1 MLRKVLIGAAAAA
14 AVLALALV
22 GFIGFAVKG
31 LPNYE
36 ELAKYEPPITTRVYA
51 GDGTLIAEFAR
62 EQRVFV
68 PSEAIPDRVKNAFL
82 SAEDKGFYEHGG
94 IDLQGLARATAVNIV
109 SIFTGDRMQGASTIT
124 QQVAKNMLLTS
135 DRTITR
141 KVKEAFL
148 AQRIEKAFTKDRILE
163 LYLNEIYLGQ
173 RAYGVA
179 AATLNYFNKPL
190 DELTIAQAAYLGALP
205 KGPANYNPMKHKERA
220 VGRRNWVIDRM
231 AENGFISDEEAVA
244 AKKEALVVTD
254 RLQGAQFVVSAHFV
268 EELRRTVAAQYGEKK
283 LYDDGLSIRSTL
295 DPRLQVA
302 AARALRM
309 GLDQYDRRRGWRGP
323 LDRFDLE
330 EDVLAGLRQI
340 SSKAGADAPTSFS
353 ALDKDLG
360 KRIDKITGAP
370 GASGWRKGIV
380 VAIAAKKVTVVYQ
393 VDQTTTFPGALRR
406 GELAPEDVDWVAQG
420 AKRDKKRALQVG
432 TVIYAQEM
440 KPGKLAL
447 RQVPEVEG
455 ALLAM
460 DAQTGRVLAMVG
472 GYAFDQS
479 QYNRA
484 TQAKR
489 QPGSAFK
496 PFVYAAALD
505 SGLTP
510 ATLVEDAPFA
520 LKQADGTMWNPENYT
535 KEFYGAT
542 TLRAGLEKSRNLMTI
557 RLAYEMGMDRVFK
570 YGKDLSIYAPEGL
583 PKCDTAEACSGFLSY
598 ALGAG
603 ETTLW
608 RMVKGYATF
617 VNGGRQVEPTLID
630 RVQDRNG
637 KTVYKHDQRACAT
650 CSGPWAGGTPP
661 DLPDTRPQILDPLT
675 AYQVTSMLEGVV
687 ERGTGVVIKT
697 VGKPLA
703 GKTGTTND
711 YKDAWF
717 VGFSS
722 ASQPDGKVQNR
733 DALPDLV
740 VGVWVGFDKP
750 KSMGEGESGSRLAA
764 PIFRDFMAEALDGI
778 AATDFRRPSG
788 VRLVRIDAQTGL
800 LPGPGTTAILEE
812 AFRPDTEPV
821 RDGAAPLVFGQN
833 SAMNPNGLGDLAG
846 LITSDDSGA
855 ALGPDGTPLEP
866 GQAGPVGAPVRSQ
879 QPPNAVD
886 GIY

>member
-22 GFIGFAVKG
+22 GFIGFAVQG

-36 ELAKYEPPITTRVYA
+36 ELAKYEPPVTTRVYA
-51 GDGTLIAEFAR
+51 GDGSLIAEFAR

-68 PSEAIPDRVKNAFL
+68 PAEAIPDRVKQAFL

-94 IDLQGLARATAVNIV
+94 IDLQGLARATAVNIL

-148 AQRIEKAFTKDRILE
+148 AQRIEKAFTKERILE

-179 AATLNYFNKPL
+179 AAALNYFNKPL

-205 KGPANYNPMKHKERA
+205 KGPANYNPVRNKDRA
-220 VGRRNWVIDRM
+220 IARRNWVIDRM
-231 AENGFISDEEAVA
+231 AENGFITPEEAET
-244 AKKEALVVTD
+244 AKKEDLVVTD

-268 EELRRTVAAQYGEKK
+268 EELRRSIAAQYGEKK

-302 AARALRM
+302 AARALRI
-309 GLDQYDRRRGWRGP
+309 GLDQYDRRHGWRGP
-323 LDRFDLE
+323 LDRFDIDGE
-330 EDVLAGLRQI
+330 VLAALTQI
-340 SSKAGADAPTSFS
+340 GPKAGGDAPTSFS
-353 ALDKDLG
+353 ALDKDFG
-360 KRIDKITGAP
+360 KRMEKIAAPP
-370 GASGWRKGIV
+370 GASGWEKGVV
-380 VAIAAKKVTVVYQ
+380 VAVAPKKVSVVYQ
-393 VDQTTTFPGALRR
+393 IDATSISRGALKR
-406 GELAPEDVDWVAQG
+406 GDLATEDLDWVAQG
-420 AKRDKKRALQVG
+420 AKRDKKRALAVG
-432 TVIYAQEM
+432 TIIYVQEM
-440 KPGKLAL
+440 KTGKLAL
-447 RQVPEVEG
+447 RQVPDVEG
-455 ALLAM
+455 AILAM

-484 TQAKR
+484 TQARR

-496 PFVYAAALD
+496 SFVYAAALD
-505 SGLTP
+505 YGLTP

-520 LKQADGTMWNPENYT
+520 LKQADGTMWTPENYT
-535 KEFYGAT
+535 KEFFGAT

-570 YGKDLSIYAPEGL
+570 YGRDLDVYAPESL
-583 PKCDTAEACSGFLSY
+583 PKCDTAEACSGFLSF

-603 ETTLW
+603 ETTLM

-617 VNGGRQVEPTLID
+617 VNGGKRVEPTLID
-630 RVQDRNG
+630 RIQDRTG
-637 KTVYKHDQRACAT
+637 KTVYKHDQRACPT
-650 CSGPWAGGTPP
+650 CNGAWAGGAPP
-661 DLPDTRPQILDPLT
+661 ELPDTRAQILDPIT
-675 AYQVTSMLEGVV
+675 AYQITSMLEGVV
-687 ERGTGVVIKT
+687 DRGTGTVIKS

-722 ASQPDGKVQNR
+722 ASQPDGTVKNR
-733 DALPDLV
+733 DPLPDLV

-750 KSMGEGESGSRLAA
+750 KSMGEGESGGRLAS

-778 AATDFRRPSG
+778 APTPFRRPSG
-788 VRLVRIDAQTGL
+788 VRIVRVDSQTGL
-800 LPGPGTTAILEE
+800 LPGPETTAIIEE

-821 RDGAAPLVFGQN
+821 RDGAAPFVFGQG

-846 LITSDDSGA
+846 LITSDDSGVA
-855 ALGPDGTPLEP
+855 PAVP
-866 GQAGPVGAPVRSQ
+866 GQPATATTPARPPLQ
-879 QPPNAVD
+879 QSAD

>member
-1 MLRKVLIGAAAAA
+1 MLRKILIGAAAAA

-22 GFIGFAVKG
+22 GFIGLAVQG

-51 GDGTLIAEFAR
+51 GDGSLIAEFAR

-68 PSEAIPDRVKNAFL
+68 PIEAIPERVRNAFL

-94 IDLQGLARATAVNIV
+94 IDFQGLARATAVNIL

-179 AATLNYFNKPL
+179 AAALNYFNKPL
-190 DELTIAQAAYLGALP
+190 DELTIAQSAFLGALP
-205 KGPANYNPMKHKERA
+205 KGPANYNPVRNKDRA
-220 VGRRNWVIDRM
+220 ISRRNWVIDRM
-231 AENGFISDEEAVA
+231 ADNGFISAEEAEQ
-244 AKKEALVVTD
+244 AKKEDLVVTD

-295 DPRLQVA
+295 DPRLQVS
-302 AARALRM
+302 AARALRI
-309 GLDQYDRRRGWRGP
+309 GLDQYDRRHGWRGP
-323 LDRFDLE
+323 LDRL
-330 EDVLAGLRQI
+330 DVNADILAALLQI
-340 SSKAGADAPTSFS
+340 SPKSGADAPASFA
-353 ALDKDLG
+353 ALDKEFG
-360 KRIDKITGAP
+360 KRVDKIADAP
-370 GASGWRKGIV
+370 GASGWERGIV
-380 VAIAAKKVTVVYQ
+380 VAIAPKRVSIVYQ
-393 VDQTTTFPGALRR
+393 VDATSTARGALKR
-406 GELAPEDVDWVAQG
+406 GDLASEDVDWVAQG

-432 TVIYAQEM
+432 SVVFVQEM
-440 KPGKLAL
+440 KGGKLAL
-447 RQVPEVEG
+447 RQVPDVEG
-455 ALLAM
+455 AILAM

-484 TQAKR
+484 TQARR

-505 SGLTP
+505 YGLTP

-520 LKQADGTMWNPENYT
+520 LKQADGTMWTPENYT
-535 KEFYGAT
+535 KEFFGAT

-570 YGKDLSIYAPEGL
+570 YGRDLDVYAPEGL
-583 PKCDTAEACSGFLSY
+583 PKCDTAEACSGFLSF

-617 VNGGRQVEPTLID
+617 VNGGKRVEPTLID
-630 RVQDRNG
+630 RVQDRDG
-637 KTVYKHDQRACAT
+637 KTVYKHDQRDCST
-650 CSGPWAGGTPP
+650 CNGPFAGGAPP
-661 DLPDTRPQILDPLT
+661 EIPDVRAPILDPIT

-687 ERGTGVVIKT
+687 DRGTGTVIKT

-722 ASQPDGKVQNR
+722 ASQPDGSVKNR
-733 DALPDLV
+733 DPLPDLV
-740 VGVWVGFDKP
+740 VGIWIGFDKP
-750 KSMGEGESGSRLAA
+750 KSMGEGESGGRMAA
-764 PIFRDFMAEALDGI
+764 PIFRDFMTEALDGI
-778 AATDFRRPSG
+778 APTPFRRPSG
-788 VRLVRIDAQTGL
+788 IRIVRIDAQTGL
-800 LPGPGTTAILEE
+800 LPGPTTASIIEE
-812 AFRPDTEPV
+812 SFRPDTEPV
-821 RDGAAPLVFGQN
+821 RDGAAAPFVFGQG
-833 SAMNPNGLGDLAG
+833 STMNPSGLGDLAGDLAG

-855 ALGPDGTPLEP
+855 SAAPGATPARP
-866 GQAGPVGAPVRSQ
+866 QQ
-879 QPPNAVD
+879 QPQSSE